1 MAAVLN
7 RTTKVYLPSANTPD
21 YPVAEWIINP
31 DMSAVAGQPSK
42 YWTITG
48 DIVTLMSQ
56 AERDAVDANLL
67 NASRDVTANV
77 LAEPEAYPRGYALV
91 ALDELNAH
99 ALKTNAILD
108 AVDAATTLAD
118 LKSRIALITDYPQRT
133 IQQMQNA
140 VRSKLGT

>member
-7 RTTKVYLPSANTPD
+7 RTTKAYFTSANTPD

-31 DMSAVAGQPSK
+31 DMSAVDGYSSQ
-42 YWTITG
+42 YWIITG
-48 DIVTLMSQ
+48 DVVTLMDQ
-56 AERDAVDANLL
+56 TQRDAVDAN
-67 NASRDVTANV
+67 AIEMTRDNTADV
-77 LAEPEAYPRGYALV
+77 LEQPEAYPRAYALV

-118 LKSRIALITDYPQRT
+118 LKTRIAAITDYPQRT

>member
-1 MAAVLN
+1 MASVLN
-7 RTTKVYLPSANTPD
+7 RTTKVYLASANTPD

-48 DIVTLMSQ
+48 DVVTLMDQ
-56 AERDAVDANLL
+56 AQRDAVDASLL
-67 NASRDVTANV
+67 NASRDMTASV
-77 LAEPEAYPRGYALV
+77 LAQPEEYPRGYALV

-99 ALKTNAILD
+99 ALKLNAILD